1 MSKKHQHIIIKIKNL
16 INKVKIYFNKDTS
29 NNDKIERI
37 IRTFNNFNN
46 YEIKF

>member
-16 INKVKIYFNKDTS
+16 IKKVKNYFNKYTS

-37 IRTFNNFNN
+37 KRTFNQFNN